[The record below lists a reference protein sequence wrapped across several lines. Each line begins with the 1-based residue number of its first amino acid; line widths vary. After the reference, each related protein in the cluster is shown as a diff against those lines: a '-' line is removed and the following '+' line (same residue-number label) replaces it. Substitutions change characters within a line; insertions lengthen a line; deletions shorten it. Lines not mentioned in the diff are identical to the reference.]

1 MIYLDN
7 AATTYPKPR
16 TVPRAVY
23 LSFRRYG
30 ANPGRAGHDLS
41 FSTAE
46 QVYRCRSM
54 LAGMFGAA
62 GPEQVAFT
70 LNCTYALNMALK
82 GLLRRGDHVVT
93 SDLEHN
99 AVMRPL
105 EQLRRD
111 GIITY
116 STAHV
121 TVGNAAATLAAFER
135 AIRPNT
141 RLIVCTH
148 VSNVFGVILPVEQI
162 GALAHR
168 RGLLFVM
175 DCAQSA
181 GVLPIRMPQVHADCL
196 CMPGHKGLYGPMGT
210 GVLLCGSDIALRT
223 IIEGG
228 TGSLSKNLEQPS
240 LMPDRLES
248 GTVNVPGIVGLRA
261 GLEFVQ
267 SCGMETIRRHELAV
281 AGQAY
286 QGLASISGVR
296 LYTPAPQE
304 GVVAPVIS
312 FNVKGMGSEQT
323 AARLNEA
330 GIAVRAGLH
339 CAPEAHRAFQ
349 TLETGTVRVSP
360 AAFNTEH
367 DASVLIKSVFQIA
380 KSRK

>member
-1 MIYLDN
+1 MIYFDN

-16 TVPRAVY
+16 TVPRAVFA
-23 LSFRRYG
+23 SFRKYG

-46 QVYRCRSM
+46 QVYRCRKS
-54 LAGMFGAA
+54 LAEMFGAP

-82 GLLRRGDHVVT
+82 GLLNQGDHVIT

-99 AVMRPL
+99 AVIRPL

-111 GIITY
+111 GVISYTC
-116 STAHV
+116 AHV
-121 TVGNAAATLAAFER
+121 SIGNPAATVAAFER

-168 RGLLFVM
+168 RGLLFVV

-181 GVLPIRMPQVHADCL
+181 GVLPVRMDQVHADCL

-210 GVLLCGSDIALRT
+210 GVLLCGRREPMRT

-228 TGSLSKNLEQPS
+228 TGSLSKRPEQPE
-240 LMPDRLES
+240 LMPDRFES
-248 GTVNVPGIVGLRA
+248 GTVNVPGIIGLRA
-261 GLEFVQ
+261 GLEFVRTR
-267 SCGMETIRRHELAV
+267 GMDAIRHHECSIANRI
-281 AGQAY
+281 Y
-286 QGLASISGVR
+286 QGLSGIPNVR
-296 LYTPAPQE
+296 LYTPAPRE
-304 GVVAPVIS
+304 GVLAPVIS
-312 FNVKGMGSEQT
+312 FNIKGLGSEQT
-323 AARLNEA
+323 AALLNES

-339 CAPEAHRAFQ
+339 CAPAAHRTFG

-360 AAFNTEH
+360 GAFNTER
-367 DASVLIKSVFQIA
+367 DATVLIKSVFQIA

>member
-1 MIYLDN
+1 MIYFDN

-16 TVPRAVY
+16 GVPRAVY
-23 LSFRRYG
+23 ASFRKYG

-46 QVYRCRSM
+46 QVYHCRKA
-54 LAGMFGAA
+54 LAEQFGAPD
-62 GPEQVAFT
+62 PECVVFT

-82 GLLRRGDHVVT
+82 GLLRRGDHVIS

-111 GIITY
+111 GTITY
-116 STAHV
+116 TRAHV
-121 TVGNAAATLAAFER
+121 SIGNPAATVASFER

-168 RGLLFVM
+168 RGLLFVV

-181 GVLPIRMPQVHADCL
+181 GVIPIRMDQAHADCL

-210 GVLLCGSDIALRT
+210 GVMLCSAKDPMRT

-228 TGSLSKNLEQPS
+228 TGSLSKNLEQPE
-240 LMPDRLES
+240 LLPDRFES
-248 GTVNVPGIVGLRA
+248 GTVNVPGIIGLSA
-261 GLEFVQ
+261 GIGFVRTR
-267 SCGMETIRRHELAV
+267 GMDAIRRHELAV
-281 AGQAY
+281 AGRVY
-286 QGLASISGVR
+286 QGLSGIPGVR
-296 LYTPAPQE
+296 LYTPAPRD
-304 GVVAPVIS
+304 GSLGPVIS
-312 FNVKGMGSEQT
+312 FNVQGLGSEQT
-323 AARLNEA
+323 AARLNAA

-339 CAPEAHRAFQ
+339 CAPEAHRTFG

-360 AAFNTEH
+360 GAFNTER
-367 DASVLIKSVFQIA
+367 DAAVLIKSVFQIA